1 MWSELTWLIQP
12 HKVTVIYRPWRKQT
26 QEPGCWVP
34 SRRQNEGYSQ
44 LNHQKAPGTG
54 QEKGP
59 KPTQPHENSL
69 TRPPS
74 QHETGNTILYPKK
87 IYSSILLEPSKNNIL
102 QEHIHKYP
110 TIPYI
115 IFWNLLEHYSY
126 FLDKA
131 TSERAK
137 VINKRAEYIFQ
148 MVGKGQ

>member
-1 MWSELTWLIQP
+1 MRVRVSYPQLL
-12 HKVTVIYRPWRKQT
+12 
-26 QEPGCWVP
+26 
-34 SRRQNEGYSQ
+34 Q

-87 IYSSILLEPSKNNIL
+87 IYPSILLEPSKNNIL

-137 VINKRAEYIFQ
+137 VINKRAEYFFKWWGRGSEERKMKKQ
-148 MVGKGQ
+148 PCLKL